1 MTPSGLN
8 GSGATEG
15 AEIMSENQRGAA
27 HRCASIVLVSLS
39 LFASAGQA
47 ADPGS
52 GFSDAMSQAMARMMS
67 NMHVRSRGDVDRQFV
82 DLMIPHHQGAID
94 MAVVELCYGTN
105 PQLKRIAQEIIVEQQ
120 QEIAAMKVA
129 IGAPLSESHPAP
141 TRQTCKRPG
150 MEH

>member
-1 MTPSGLN
+1 
-8 GSGATEG
+8 
-15 AEIMSENQRGAA
+15 
-27 HRCASIVLVSLS
+27 
-39 LFASAGQA
+39 
-47 ADPGS
+47 
-52 GFSDAMSQAMARMMS
+52 MARMMS

-94 MAVVELCYGTN
+94 MAVAELCYGTN

-129 IGAPLSESHPAP
+129 IGAPLPESHPAS
-141 TRQTCKRPG
+141 TRQTCKQPG